1 MSNRKYEYPIDS
13 LHAYRTKFD
22 MSHTLKGSFN
32 HGLLIPFD
40 VIEVLPGDT
49 IKIDVASIIRMSTP
63 IAPIMD
69 NIHMFLSA
77 WFIPNRL
84 VYDNWE
90 QLQGANKDGAWI
102 DDANTYVNPT
112 CTLPIFNGQTIADYM
127 GLPVGI
133 DLEDAGIDVSALPG
147 RGYALLWNENFRS
160 EVVSAPLPIDHSSND
175 RVLVSSYVDSNGI
188 THGTLFYNS
197 QPLPLG
203 KYSDYFTKALPQP
216 IKHDPIPF
224 IPDLLPVMTGSEWLT
239 APNTNNF
246 PAVKFREANSGG
258 VAPTGTLG
266 VSDGSLIH
274 NSTAVGSSGPLVP
287 TNLFADVSGAWN
299 TIEAIRVA
307 FQLDKFYWKDG
318 AYGSRYWEILEGHF
332 KVTNKTG
339 VLQLPQKLGELRW
352 RINVDQ
358 VLSTAGYS
366 ADDNTTVGAPG
377 ANSVTTQKGSL
388 FTFSVTEHGYIYIV
402 GGTRHDHTYGQG
414 VPKHFTRSDRLDY
427 YDPVFANIGEQP
439 VKQTELFVN
448 DESSNKDVI
457 FGYQEA
463 WAEYRYIPDRT
474 CGLLN
479 PSTTNSLDFWTLA
492 DKFAEAPILNDVF
505 IYENRNSLSRA
516 LVTGSEGPD
525 FIFDMFFKTIAVRE
539 MPLFSIPGL
548 VDHH

>member
-1 MSNRKYEYPIDS
+1 MSNRKYEYPVDS

-22 MSHTLKGSFN
+22 MSHGVKGSFN

-40 VIEVLPGDT
+40 TIEVLPGDT
-49 IKIDVASIIRMSTP
+49 FKVDVASIIRMSTP

-69 NIHMFLSA
+69 NVHMFLSA
-77 WFIPNRL
+77 WFVPNRL
-84 VYDNWE
+84 VFDNWE
-90 QLQGANKDGAWI
+90 QVMGANKDGAWLT
-102 DDANTYVNPT
+102 DMNEYVVPEVEV
-112 CTLPIFNGQTIADYM
+112 PIFNGQTIGDYM

-133 DLEDAGIDVSALPG
+133 DLEDISFGVSALPA
-147 RGYALLWNENFRS
+147 RGYAMIWNENFRS
-160 EVVSAPLPIDHSSND
+160 EVVSAPLPIDHSSNG
-175 RVLVSSYVDSNGI
+175 RVLVSSYVDSNGN
-188 THGTLFYNS
+188 THGTGFYNGS
-197 QPLPLG
+197 PLPLG

-216 IKHDPIPF
+216 IKHDPVPF
-224 IPDLLPVMTGSEWLT
+224 IPDMLPVG
-239 APNTNNF
+239 
-246 PAVKFREANSGG
+246 
-258 VAPTGTLG
+258 
-266 VSDGSLIH
+266 
-274 NSTAVGSSGPLVP
+274 AVGSDIHEFPGSQIRLGSGTSPVSGNLGTNSGYLYGDP
-287 TNLFADVSGAWN
+287 STTLNSIYPISGSNLFASVSGAWN

-339 VLQLPQKLGELRW
+339 VLQLPQKLGEIRW

-366 ADDNTTVGAPG
+366 ADDQTTVGAPG
-377 ANSVTTQKGSL
+377 ANSVTTNKGSL
-388 FTFSVTEHGYIYIV
+388 FTFSATEHGYIFIV

-414 VPKHFTRSDRLDY
+414 VPKYFTRSDRLDF

-439 VKQTELFVN
+439 VMQTELFVN
-448 DESSNKDVI
+448 DEDSNRDVI

-463 WAEYRYIPDRT
+463 WAEYRYIPDRV

-479 PSTTNSLDFWTLA
+479 PKTTNSLDFWTLA
-492 DKFAEAPILNDVF
+492 DKYDSAPILNGQF

-516 LVTGSEGPD
+516 LVTGSTGPD
-525 FIFDMFFKTIAVRE
+525 FIFDMFFKTTAVRE
-539 MPLFSIPGL
+539 MPLFSIPGM